1 MKIGL
6 AIRGMLLTTTA
17 VAAAIASSVA
27 AAAAGDTDALLV
39 LLTSKGVISSS
50 EARSITSAPSAEQGD
65 RLVAILRKKGVLAD
79 GDVKALK
86 SRSQPVSV
94 TATDARLAP
103 TSVAPPPA
111 APVAPAP
118 MPRKAAVFE
127 VGGFEIAPVG
137 YIALTGVSRN
147 TNTGNATTTN
157 FGAIPFDNT
166 VVGNNTETRMSAQ
179 NTLLGLRAH
188 GNIRGV
194 DLTGYFEG
202 DFNGNEPANVFVNSN
217 SHTFRM
223 RLAYADVKAGQFETS
238 FGQTYSWLTPNRYGM
253 GPDPADIFL
262 TNNIDQSFQ
271 VGLPWARQAAAHLAW
286 HPTQNFTIGAGV
298 ENPQQFTNNEVTFPA
313 ALNAQLQPQF
323 DNGANPGIGNRT
335 PDVVA
340 KAAYD
345 SDVWSGTRLHL
356 EAAGMWRHF
365 RSTSLPQGVVDSR
378 FGWHD
383 ADGWATTVAGS
394 LEFFKTFSLVGNA
407 FWSDGG
413 GRYLGALG
421 PDVVALPTALAGG
434 GHDITLSTVRSHGF
448 LGGFEWRVLNP
459 TVLSAYYG
467 QAYFDNNYALD
478 TTSTQSVKPFIGFGF
493 PSAPPFIA
501 GSATTNNK
509 EIEQWTLDLKHTFWA
524 DPQYGAISGLAQY
537 SYLRRTPWFVAAGA
551 PPEAHTHLFFTEL
564 RYQLPGN

>member
-1 MKIGL
+1 MRIDRKIRKTL
-6 AIRGMLLTTTA
+6 FATTA
-17 VAAAIASSVA
+17 IAALA
-27 AAAAGDTDALLV
+27 AGGVGSAVAGDTEALLA
-39 LLTSKGVISSS
+39 LLASKGVISSS
-50 EARSITSAPSAEQGD
+50 EARAVTSAPPAEQGD

-79 GDVKALK
+79 GDVQALK
-86 SRSQPVSV
+86 SSSRPVSV
-94 TATDARLAP
+94 AATDARPAP
-103 TSVAPPPA
+103 TSVVPPSAA
-111 APVAPAP
+111 APGAPAP
-118 MPRKAAVFE
+118 MARKAAAFE
-127 VGGFEIAPVG
+127 IGGFEIAPVG
-137 YIALTGVSRN
+137 YLALTGVSRN

-166 VVGNNTETRMSAQ
+166 IFGNNTETRLSAQ

-202 DFNGNEPANVFVNSN
+202 DFNGNDPANVFVNSN

-253 GPDPADIFL
+253 GPDPSDVFL

-271 VGLPWARQAAAHLAW
+271 VGLPWARQAAAHFAW
-286 HPTQNFTIGAGV
+286 HATPNFTIGAGV
-298 ENPQQFTNNEVTFPA
+298 ENPQQFVGVGEVTYPFA
-313 ALNAQLQPQF
+313 FNAQLSPQF
-323 DNGANPGIGNRT
+323 DAGTNPGVGNRA

-365 RSTSLPQGVVDSR
+365 RVTSLPQGVIGST

-383 ADGWATTVAGS
+383 ANGWATTVAAN

-459 TVLSAYYG
+459 TILSAYYG
-467 QAYFDNNYALD
+467 QAYFDRNYALD
-478 TTSTQSVKPFIGFGF
+478 PTNPSPNPSYVGFGG
-493 PSAPPFIA
+493 PNSQN
-501 GSATTNNK
+501 SNNK
-509 EIEQWTLDLKHTFWA
+509 QIEQWTFDIKHTFWA
-524 DPQYGAISGLAQY
+524 DPQYGAITGLAQY
-537 SYLRRTPWFVAAGA
+537 SYLRREPWFTAAGA
-551 PPEAHTHLFFTEL
+551 PPEAHTHLLFTEL